1 LQLRVF
7 ALFLVAAL
15 AGCVTISSSQIG
27 TFAGVLPCADC
38 AGILSEL
45 HLYAEQPSGRPTHY
59 ELMETYMGTRDGDR
73 SIGTAG
79 RWATSR
85 GSASDAGA
93 TVVQIDLGRIDAV
106 MNFLRIGD
114 DELRLLDRKRQE
126 IFSKTPH
133 SLHRVS
139 ELPPVTLVEADSGRT
154 IEVDPGQRV
163 FVVLGANRTTGYDW
177 ALEMLLATSPGVLT
191 SLGEPAYA
199 LGATT
204 LGGGGTTLWFFAA
217 KAKGKQE
224 LRLNYR
230 RPSQPES
237 PAAKTVSYTV
247 SVR

>member
-1 LQLRVF
+1 VRIF

-38 AGILSEL
+38 SGILSEL

-59 ELMETYMGTRDGDR
+59 ELMETYLGARDGDR
-73 SIGTAG
+73 SIGTTG
-79 RWATSR
+79 RWAMVR
-85 GSASDAGA
+85 GD
-93 TVVQIDLGRIDAV
+93 VVQIDLGRIDALK
-106 MNFLRIGD
+106 NFLRVGD
-114 DELRLLDRKRQE
+114 DELRLLDRNRGE

-139 ELPPVTLVEADSGRT
+139 ELPPVTLVEADSGQT
-154 IEVDPGQRV
+154 IDVDSGQRV

-177 ALEMLLATSPGVLT
+177 VLENPGGPLVR
-191 SLGEPAYA
+191 LGDPVYA
-199 LGATT
+199 QGATP

-217 KAKGKQE
+217 KAGGRQE
-224 LRLNYR
+224 LRFEYR
-230 RPSQPES
+230 RLSQRDS
-237 PAAKTVSYTV
+237 PAAKIVTYTV

>member
-1 LQLRVF
+1 MRVF
-7 ALFLVAAL
+7 AFFLAAAL

-73 SIGTAG
+73 SIGTTG
-79 RWATSR
+79 RWAMVR
-85 GSASDAGA
+85 GD
-93 TVVQIDLGRIDAV
+93 VVQIDLGRIDALK
-106 MNFLRIGD
+106 NFLRVGD
-114 DELRLLDRKRQE
+114 DELRLVDRNGRE
-126 IFSKTPH
+126 ILPAVPH
-133 SLHRVS
+133 SLYRVS
-139 ELPPVTLVEADSGRT
+139 ELPAVTLVEGDSGQT
-154 IEVDPGQRV
+154 IEVDRGQRV
-163 FVVLGANRTTGYDW
+163 FVVLGANRTTGHEW
-177 ALEMLLATSPGVLT
+177 TLENSGG
-191 SLGEPAYA
+191 SLIRLGNPVYA
-199 LGATT
+199 QGATP

-224 LRLNYR
+224 LRFEYR
-230 RPSQPES
+230 RPSQRDS

>member
-1 LQLRVF
+1 VRIF
-7 ALFLVAAL
+7 ALFLAAAL

-59 ELMETYMGTRDGDR
+59 ELMETYMGSRDGDR
-73 SIGTAG
+73 SIGTTG

-85 GSASDAGA
+85 GSASDGGA

-114 DELRLLDRKRQE
+114 DELRLLDRNRRE

-139 ELPPVTLVEADSGRT
+139 ELPPVTLVEADSGQT
-154 IEVDPGQRV
+154 IDVDPGQRV
-163 FVVLGANRTTGYDW
+163 FVVLGANRTTGYEW
-177 ALEMLLATSPGVLT
+177 MFETSAPGVLAR
-191 SLGEPAYA
+191 LGDPVYA
-199 LGATT
+199 QGATL

-224 LRLNYR
+224 LRFEYR
-230 RPSQPES
+230 RPSQRDS